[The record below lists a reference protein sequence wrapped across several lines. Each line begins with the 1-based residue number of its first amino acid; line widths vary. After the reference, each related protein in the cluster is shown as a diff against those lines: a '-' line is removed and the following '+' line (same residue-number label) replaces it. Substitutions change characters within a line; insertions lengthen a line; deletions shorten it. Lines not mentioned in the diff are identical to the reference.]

1 MVKTL
6 AEIKVDTE
14 PDESADY
21 WQERHQIDGWNKTI
35 KQKKKDLETL
45 SKQIDKKS

>member
-1 MVKTL
+1 MENTPENMDKMVKTL

-21 WQERHQIDGWNKTI
+21 WQERH
-35 KQKKKDLETL
+35 
-45 SKQIDKKS
+45 